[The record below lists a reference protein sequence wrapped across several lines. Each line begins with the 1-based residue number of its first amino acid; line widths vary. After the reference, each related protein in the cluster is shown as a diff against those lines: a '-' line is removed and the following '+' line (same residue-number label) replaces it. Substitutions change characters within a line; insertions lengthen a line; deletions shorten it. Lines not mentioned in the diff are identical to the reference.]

1 MDGQS
6 ITSPKGVTYK
16 ILKTLGSGQ
25 FGKVYQVADSSGN
38 QYAMKSV
45 NWEELKMSDQ
55 MVKLFKNE
63 QQVMEVTDHPHILK
77 LYDKIFDGNFIH
89 LITTFCD
96 GGNLEE
102 LILNQQKEGIGEKAA
117 TNYLIQ
123 IAEGFK
129 EMRKQQVIHR
139 DLKLAN
145 IFLKNGEVVIGDFGF
160 AKIGVSLTGTKL
172 GTPYYMAPE
181 ILDESNKNKYTSK
194 CDLWSIGICYY
205 FLLFGQMPFSDAKT
219 PKELLS
225 LAYQYSGSKLRFK
238 KDVSFNV
245 KNLLMRLI
253 EWDSE
258 KRMSF
263 DEFFNHPLIDIVDGN
278 NPRLKNHKMM
288 SDPNMRKGKGTN
300 PFINTNNSN
309 ITVDNKG
316 SNAQNYFS
324 VSTVNS
330 HITDFDLSHSN
341 IEISQTGQS
350 NINESNIPP
359 SLKAYLYNKN
369 IIIFLMDTA
378 KKLKTCENQKN
389 LESLF
394 LHFLI
399 VEMIVLKKAINYTN
413 YIKTAMQQGNNIFS
427 LDNFQSVAQTNDYQ
441 VIMTFF
447 TDFEKFVFQ
456 LYNKLK
462 NDIGLHANQAEQ
474 MIKKIDNFSNE
485 HCNKEIQTS
494 LLHILKNYKENRESL
509 SNEERNM
516 IMQAVIYLF
525 FNNNIS
531 GKFPEAQFSKTSEW
545 INFCQM
551 LNNKP
556 YNEIEG
562 KMFQFYK
569 VA

>member
-1 MDGQS
+1 MNSQS
-6 ITSPKGVTYK
+6 ITSPRGVTYNV
-16 ILKTLGSGQ
+16 LKVLGSGE
-25 FGKVYQVADSSGN
+25 FGKVYQVADPAGN
-38 QYAMKSV
+38 FYAMKTV
-45 NWEELKMSDQ
+45 NWEKLKASEQ
-55 MVKLFKNE
+55 MVNQFKNE
-63 QQVMEVTDHPHILK
+63 QQVMEIVDHPRILK
-77 LYDKIFDGNFIH
+77 LYDRIFDGNFIH

-102 LILNQQKEGIGEKAA
+102 LILKRQKTGIGEKAA

-129 EMRKQQVIHR
+129 EMRKQQVMHR

-145 IFLKNGEVVIGDFGF
+145 IFLKNGQIVIGDFGF
-160 AKIGVSLTGTKL
+160 AKVGFSFTQTKL

-181 ILDESNKNKYTSK
+181 VLDEENKTYSSK

-205 FLLFGQMPFSDAKT
+205 FLLFGEMPFQDASNK
-219 PKELLS
+219 KELLS

-253 EWDSE
+253 EWDVD

-263 DEFFNHPLIDIVDGN
+263 DEFFSHPLIDATGDTKVS
-278 NPRLKNHKMM
+278 KNHRIQ
-288 SDPNMRKGKGTN
+288 SNPNMTGNSTN
-300 PFINTNNSN
+300 VFINTNNSG

-316 SNAQNYFS
+316 SNNQNYFS

-341 IEISQTGQS
+341 IEISQTGGQA
-350 NINESNIPP
+350 NIDESDIPVP
-359 SLKAYLYNKN
+359 LKAYLYNKN

-378 KKLKTCENQKN
+378 KKLKVCQSQKS

-394 LHFLI
+394 FHFLI
-399 VEMIVLKKAINYTN
+399 VEMIVLKKAINYTK
-413 YIKTAMQQGNNIFS
+413 YIKTAMKDGTNIFK
-427 LDNFQSVAQTNDYQ
+427 LDNFGSITQTKDYQ
-441 VIMTFF
+441 VILTFF

-462 NDIGLHANQAEQ
+462 NDIGLNTDQADK
-474 MIKKIDNFSNE
+474 MIKKIDSFQNE

-494 LLHILKNYKENRESL
+494 LLHVLKIYKQNRGNW

-516 IMQAVIYLF
+516 VMQAVIYLF

-531 GKFPEAQFSKTSEW
+531 AKFPEAQFSKTSEW

-562 KMFQFYK
+562 KMFQFYN
-569 VA
+569 VD